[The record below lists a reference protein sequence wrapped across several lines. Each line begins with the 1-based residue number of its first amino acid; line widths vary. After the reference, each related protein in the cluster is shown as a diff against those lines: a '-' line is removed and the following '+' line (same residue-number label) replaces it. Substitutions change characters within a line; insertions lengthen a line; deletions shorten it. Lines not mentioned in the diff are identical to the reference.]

1 MLLGIICQTS
11 SLVHLASPALYNN
24 SSQVPPHAD
33 TTIWPEN
40 ENEPCGF
47 STQNILEFLE

>member
-1 MLLGIICQTS
+1 MLLGVICQTS

-24 SSQVPPHAD
+24 SSQEPLHAD
-33 TTIWPEN
+33 TIWPEN

-47 STQNILEFLE
+47 SMQEILGFLE